1 MIKLGMEVKRENN
14 NLSKNSSTKVDL
26 NSLMV
31 RVKEEEKKSKRTN
44 IAIVVDE
51 WGGTAGI
58 ITLEDVV
65 EEVMGELSDPFDN
78 EEYVIIKNKINNFI

>member
-1 MIKLGMEVKRENN
+1 MLKLNMEVKRENN

-44 IAIVVDE
+44 IAISAAALSAAAVF
-51 WGGTAGI
+51 GI
-58 ITLEDVV
+58 ILTL
-65 EEVMGELSDPFDN
+65 
-78 EEYVIIKNKINNFI
+78 

>member
-1 MIKLGMEVKRENN
+1 MIKLNMEVKRENN

-44 IAIVVDE
+44 IAISAAALSAAAVF
-51 WGGTAGI
+51 GI
-58 ITLEDVV
+58 ILTL
-65 EEVMGELSDPFDN
+65 
-78 EEYVIIKNKINNFI
+78 

>member
-1 MIKLGMEVKRENN
+1 MVKLNMEVKRENN

-44 IAIVVDE
+44 IDISAAALSAAAVF
-51 WGGTAGI
+51 GI
-58 ITLEDVV
+58 ILTL
-65 EEVMGELSDPFDN
+65 
-78 EEYVIIKNKINNFI
+78 

>member
-1 MIKLGMEVKRENN
+1 MVKLNMEVKRENN

-44 IAIVVDE
+44 IAIS
-51 WGGTAGI
+51 AAA
-58 ITLEDVV
+58 
-65 EEVMGELSDPFDN
+65 LSAAAVFGLSL
-78 EEYVIIKNKINNFI
+78 IHI